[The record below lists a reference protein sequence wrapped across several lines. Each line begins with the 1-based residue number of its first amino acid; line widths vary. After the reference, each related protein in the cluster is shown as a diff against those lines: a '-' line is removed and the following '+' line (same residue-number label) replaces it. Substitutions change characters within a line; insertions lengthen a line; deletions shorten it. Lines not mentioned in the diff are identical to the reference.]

1 MMTETRAQPAVGIG
15 YRSAIDRWTRQNLD
29 RFDVL
34 EITIDHCLYRGT
46 RVRSEI
52 FDLVDQ
58 IPLTAHGIGLSLGT
72 EAPLDLGYLDQV
84 AEIVDRLRAPAYS
97 EHLAFTRVPGR
108 DLAALLPL
116 PQTEEVAE
124 AVIAKILTVQS
135 RVPVPFLLENISYV
149 FRWPDSQLTDADFL
163 KLVCQET
170 GAGLLLDVENLY
182 LNARNH
188 DFNPYEFVNELP
200 DGIVKEV
207 HVAGGVTV
215 SNDFLDKAVFADT
228 HSEPVPDE
236 ALNLL
241 LHVLARQRPETIVLE
256 RDDRLDEFGEI
267 LSDIARI
274 RALVSR
280 QHPGNVDARATV
292 GSAG

>member
-1 MMTETRAQPAVGIG
+1 YRGEIGQGSPQIPCCRPSRARPQTGTARCPRRMMTETRAQPAVGIG

-46 RVRSEI
+46 RVRSAI
-52 FDLVDQ
+52 FALVNQ

-135 RVPVPFLLENISYV
+135 RVPAPFLL
-149 FRWPDSQLTDADFL
+149 
-163 KLVCQET
+163 
-170 GAGLLLDVENLY
+170 
-182 LNARNH
+182 
-188 DFNPYEFVNELP
+188 
-200 DGIVKEV
+200 
-207 HVAGGVTV
+207 
-215 SNDFLDKAVFADT
+215 
-228 HSEPVPDE
+228 
-236 ALNLL
+236 
-241 LHVLARQRPETIVLE
+241 
-256 RDDRLDEFGEI
+256 
-267 LSDIARI
+267 
-274 RALVSR
+274 
-280 QHPGNVDARATV
+280 
-292 GSAG
+292 